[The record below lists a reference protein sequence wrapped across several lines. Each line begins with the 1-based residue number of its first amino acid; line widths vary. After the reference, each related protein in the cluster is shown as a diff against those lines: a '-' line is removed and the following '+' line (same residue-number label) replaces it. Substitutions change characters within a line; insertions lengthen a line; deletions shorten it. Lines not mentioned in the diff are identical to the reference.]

1 MDLKLSRRD
10 FTFASLGLAAC
21 AAAPQK
27 ALGAQR
33 AYTGPNVIII
43 RYGGGVRRR
52 ETIDPQYSYSPYLA
66 KVLRQQGTL
75 YPQMRIEARDG
86 ITTNHAQ
93 GTLFILTGRYD
104 RYEDVSGKFLR
115 ERFEPKVPTLFEYL
129 RQTYDVPDHQALIVN
144 GENRQDEDFLTF
156 STDPHYGVRYRS
168 SVLSLHQFKSYL
180 LRKKIAAG
188 DFDGEALT
196 NARQQLVEME
206 AGDLRRDTVPQSP
219 RLETFWRDWQ
229 RDYGETGFKNP
240 RGDRLLTALSLRA
253 LAELKPKLM
262 LVNYQDPDYVH
273 WGNASHYTRAIS
285 VIDEGIRQIVTATE
299 VDPDYRRNTI
309 FVVVP
314 DCGRDDNGML
324 QVPYQ
329 HHFNSKAAHEI
340 WALIFGPG
348 IARGAVV
355 DRPVEQISLART
367 IARMMRF
374 DANAAEGPILE
385 EAFA

>member
-10 FTFASLGLAAC
+10 FTLTSLGLAAC
-21 AAAPQK
+21 AAAPHT
-27 ALGAQR
+27 AFGAQR

-86 ITTNHAQ
+86 IDTSHAQ

-129 RQTYDVPDHQALIVN
+129 RQTYDVPDHQTLIVN

-168 SVLSLHQFKSYL
+168 SVLSLHQFKSYV

-188 DFDGEALT
+188 AFDGDALA

-206 AGDLRRDTVPQSP
+206 AGDLRRDAVPQSP

-285 VIDEGIRQIVTATE
+285 VIDEGIRQLVTATE
-299 VDPDYRRNTI
+299 ADPVYRANTI

-367 IARMMRF
+367 IARIMRF
-374 DANAAEGPILE
+374 DAAAAEGPILE
-385 EAFA
+385 EVFA

>member
-21 AAAPQK
+21 AAAPHK
-27 ALGAQR
+27 ALGASR

-75 YPQMRIEARDG
+75 YPQMRIEAREG
-86 ITTNHAQ
+86 IDTSHAQ

-188 DFDGEALT
+188 AFDGEALT
-196 NARQQLVEME
+196 RAKQQLVEME
-206 AGDLRRDTVPQSP
+206 AGDLRRDAVPQSP

-229 RDYGETGFKNP
+229 RDYGESGFKNP

-262 LVNYQDPDYVH
+262 LINYQDPDYVH

-285 VIDEGIRQIVTATE
+285 VIDEGIRQLVTATE
-299 VDPDYRRNTI
+299 ADPVYRGNTV

-348 IARGAVV
+348 VARGAVV

-374 DANAAEGPILE
+374 DAHAAEGPILE
-385 EAFA
+385 EVFA